1 MTGLFPAIHV
11 FTDRNAA
18 KTWMPASNGDARA

>member
-1 MTGLFPAIHV
+1 MTGLLPAIHV

-18 KTWMPASNGDARA
+18 KTWMPANGDARA